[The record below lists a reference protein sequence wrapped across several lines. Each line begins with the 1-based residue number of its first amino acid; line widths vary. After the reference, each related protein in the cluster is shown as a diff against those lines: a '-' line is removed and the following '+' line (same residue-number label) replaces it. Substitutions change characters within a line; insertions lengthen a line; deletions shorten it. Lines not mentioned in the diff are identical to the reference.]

1 MSITFSSISRFFRDR
16 AAVLRRIVWASR
28 GEVQAGDVESEA
40 WLIATDIGAKRGRT
54 LDLQT
59 HEDQETLL
67 GALYNR
73 LVKFTEKHLRYAVKL
88 DTDWDKEDSTSYG
101 AALSALLEAP
111 AMSDPAIRA
120 LHEEQGHAL
129 VEAVRH
135 SYSEASAYVLLLIRF
150 EWDAPELAS
159 HLRVGL
165 ATFRH
170 RLKRSGTKAKEE
182 PSLFDGV
189 EAVDRD
195 FPETIERPVVGT
207 QRSHLTGDQWG
218 WAF

>member
-1 MSITFSSISRFFRDR
+1 M
-16 AAVLRRIVWASR
+16 LRRIVWATR

-40 WLIATDIGAKRGRT
+40 WLIATDIGAKRGRPM
-54 LDLQT
+54 DLQAP
-59 HEDQETLL
+59 EDQETLL

-73 LVKFTEKHLRYAVKL
+73 LVKFTERHLRYAVKL
-88 DTDWDKEDSTSYG
+88 DTDWDKEDSTSHG
-101 AALSALLEAP
+101 AVLSELLAAP

-120 LHEEQGHAL
+120 LQEEQGHAL
-129 VEAVRH
+129 VDAVRH

-150 EWDAPELAS
+150 EWDAPELAV
-159 HLRVGL
+159 HLHVGL

-170 RLKRSGTKAKEE
+170 RLKRSGAKAKEE

-189 EAVDRD
+189 ESVDRD
-195 FPETIERPVVGT
+195 FPETIGRPVVAT
-207 QRSHLTGDQWG
+207 QRAHLTGNQWG